1 MEIRG
6 EHFLVRLFSR
16 LFRIRGQTM
25 TDKVRLSVSETKGIF
40 RQNVPITQGV
50 PFPKGALHNL
60 DSVWVENSDGQPVSA
75 QFRTLGR
82 WADGSLKWVLTDF
95 SADVLAEGEVS
106 YFFCYGQKPASI
118 PSDETIQI
126 EESDDRISVCTGPLR
141 FAVNRRQFSLIE
153 SAELGSVDAAGAF
166 IPECEVVSEDV
177 TSRGEAWVRIC
188 ESFNDAQGKRYIYGM
203 GGDCLASLAR
213 EDYTVELEEVGPL
226 RVVIKCSGAFEA
238 DIPMHHYAGYRPFR
252 LVTRIYAYAG
262 QTHLRVLHTVV
273 VACNPRETEV
283 EEIALRVPV
292 SLKNGLRFRAASLR
306 PTEGNLSPD
315 EAILL
320 GQRSDNQFRVEHQRA
335 GQQRTIAEGQ
345 QTEGWMTVEDDQ
357 VGVGVGL
364 RYMPEE
370 YPKALRAAGTGEGID
385 VFLWKDIDG
394 KRLSFKRYA
403 EVVSWEEGEGVYSDG
418 TGTAKTSEFFVYF
431 YRAKEGDDTPDRLRG
446 LLTPPHVA
454 IDPEWGAK
462 CEVTGGFAPADA
474 KQFPESERMMTGFLD
489 WLTRNIQLGRWYG
502 FFDWGDALVAW
513 EQEANDW
520 RFYGRWGW
528 CNSEWDPRHGVWI
541 QYLRT
546 GRADY
551 FQLGEVMTRHSADVD
566 TCHFHPFRPYM
577 VGGCF
582 RHSTDHFGDEPCAS
596 HTFVDNWIDYYYLTG
611 DLRTYEVLEEA
622 GEFFLRYRWT
632 EDPTYSFSLRSI
644 ANVLRGLLYL
654 YEITGESRFKERA
667 EAVYTVIARGQ
678 NEDGSWHKR
687 FQVSTPDKLPNQAPY
702 GMATEG
708 TTLAVEMGTA
718 PPCTNEEFWG
728 LRGGRKDILSPD
740 SEPPIR
746 VLPIEEQKGY
756 QTHYLMVG
764 LELLHRMTGR
774 EDVAEVY
781 RRAVDW
787 FCGYPDPLNAE
798 FALGQRYGG
807 IICRHLAYVYQL
819 TEERKYLEIG
829 RAVLRRFIE
838 DQDWSDDPK
847 RRGAVELSPMT
858 VSLLF
863 FGVPFF
869 LGQLSEAGMEESE
882 EQR

>member
-1 MEIRG
+1 MN
-6 EHFLVRLFSR
+6 
-16 LFRIRGQTM
+16 QTM
-25 TDKVRLSVSETKGIF
+25 AHRVSLSVSETKGIS

-50 PFPKGALHNL
+50 PLPKGALHDL
-60 DSVWVENSDGQPVSA
+60 DSVWVENGDGQPVSA
-75 QFRTLGR
+75 QFRALSR
-82 WADGSLKWVLTDF
+82 WEDGSLKWVLTDF
-95 SADVLAEGEVS
+95 SADVPAEGQVD
-106 YFFCYGQKPASI
+106 YAFCYGQKPASI
-118 PSDETIQI
+118 PLDETIQI
-126 EESDDRISVCTGPLR
+126 EESDDQITVCTGPLR
-141 FAVNRRQFSLIE
+141 FVVNRRQFLLIE
-153 SAELGSVDAAGAF
+153 SAELGNVDAEGGF
-166 IPECEVVSEDV
+166 LPECEVVTEGVASG
-177 TSRGEAWVRIC
+177 GEAWVRIC

-203 GGDCLASLAR
+203 GGDCLASLAKD
-213 EDYTVELEEVGPL
+213 EYTVELEEVGPL
-226 RVVIKCSGAFEA
+226 RTVIKCTGAFEA
-238 DIPMHHYAGYRPFR
+238 DIPFHHYTGYRPFR
-252 LVTRIYAYAG
+252 MVTRIYTYAG
-262 QTHLRVLHTVV
+262 QTHLRILHTVV

-292 SLKNGLRFRAASLR
+292 SLKNGVRFRAASLR
-306 PTEGNLSPD
+306 PTEGSLNPD
-315 EAILL
+315 EAIML
-320 GQRSDNQFRVEHQRA
+320 GQRSDNQFRVEQQRA
-335 GQQRTIAEGQ
+335 GQRRTVAEGQ
-345 QTEGWMTVEDDQ
+345 RTEGWMTIEDDQ

-364 RYMPEE
+364 RHMPEE
-370 YPKALRAAGTGEGID
+370 YPKALRVAGTGEGID
-385 VFLWKDIDG
+385 VFLWKDLDG
-394 KRLSFKRYA
+394 KRLSFKRYTEA
-403 EVVSWEEGEGVYSDG
+403 VSWGEGEGVYADG
-418 TGTAKTSEFFVYF
+418 TGTAKTSEFFVCF
-431 YRAKEGDDTPDRLRG
+431 YKASEGNDIPDRLRG

-454 IDPEWGAK
+454 IDPEWTAH
-462 CEVTGGFAPADA
+462 CDATGGFAPVDP

-489 WLTRNIQLGRWYG
+489 WLIRSIQLGRWYG
-502 FFDWGDALVAW
+502 FFDWGDALVTW

-551 FQLGEVMTRHSADVD
+551 FQLGESMTRHSVDVD

-582 RHSTDHFGDEPCAS
+582 RHSTDHFGDEPSTS
-596 HTFVDNWIDYYYLTG
+596 HTFVDGWMDYYYLTG
-611 DLRTYEVLEEA
+611 DLRTYEVLREA

-667 EAVYTVIARGQ
+667 EVVYAVIARGQ

-687 FQVSTPDKLPNQAPY
+687 FQVSTPDKLPNQGPY

-718 PPCTNEEFWG
+718 PPFTNEEYWKWKG
-728 LRGGRKDILSPD
+728 ISAGEVAAPN

-746 VLPIEEQKGY
+746 VLPMEEQKGY

-774 EDVAEVY
+774 DDVAEVY

-798 FALGQRYGG
+798 FALQQRYGG
-807 IICRHLAYVYQL
+807 IICRHLAYAYQL
-819 TEERKYLEIG
+819 TGERNIWRLGG
-829 RAVLRRFIE
+829 RCF
-838 DQDWSDDPK
+838 DD
-847 RRGAVELSPMT
+847 
-858 VSLLF
+858 
-863 FGVPFF
+863 
-869 LGQLSEAGMEESE
+869 
-882 EQR
+882 

>member
-1 MEIRG
+1 
-6 EHFLVRLFSR
+6 
-16 LFRIRGQTM
+16 M
-25 TDKVRLSVSETKGIF
+25 TDKIRLSVSETKGIP
-40 RQNVPITQGV
+40 RQNVPVTQGV
-50 PFPKGALHNL
+50 PLPKGALHNL

-75 QFRTLGR
+75 QFRALGR
-82 WADGSLKWVLTDF
+82 WHDGSLKWVLTDF
-95 SADVLAEGEVS
+95 SADVPAEGRVD
-106 YFFCYGQKPASI
+106 YALCYGQKPASI
-118 PSDETIQI
+118 PSDEEIQI
-126 EESDDRISVCTGPLR
+126 EESDDRITVCTGPLR

-166 IPECEVVSEDV
+166 IPEDQVISEDS
-177 TSRGEAWVRIC
+177 TSGGEAWVRIC
-188 ESFNDAQGKRYIYGM
+188 ESFNDAGGKRYIYGM

-213 EDYTVELEEVGPL
+213 DDYTVELEEMGPL

-252 LVTRIYAYAG
+252 LITRIYAYAG

-273 VACNPRETEV
+273 VTCNPRETEV

-292 SLKNGLRFRAASLR
+292 SLKNGVRYRAASLR
-306 PTEGNLSPD
+306 PTEGSLDPD

-320 GQRSDNQFRVEHQRA
+320 GQRSDNQFRVEQQRA

-385 VFLWKDIDG
+385 VFLWKDING
-394 KRLSFKRYA
+394 KRLSLKRYA

-431 YRAKEGDDTPDRLRG
+431 YKAKEGDDIPDRLRG
-446 LLTPPHVA
+446 LLTLPHVA

-502 FFDWGDALVAW
+502 FFDWGDTLVAW

-551 FQLGEVMTRHSADVD
+551 FQLGESMTRHSTDVD

-611 DLRTYEVLEEA
+611 DLRTYEVLQEA

-632 EDPTYSFSLRSI
+632 EDPIYSFSLRSI

-654 YEITGESRFKERA
+654 YEITGESRFLERA
-667 EAVYTVIARGQ
+667 EAVYAVIARGQ

-807 IICRHLAYVYQL
+807 IICRHLAYAYQL
-819 TEERKYLEIG
+819 TEDRKYLEIG
-829 RAVLRRFIE
+829 RAVLRRLIE

-869 LGQLSEAGMEESE
+869 LGKLSEADMGESNESE
-882 EQR
+882 QVGK

>member
-1 MEIRG
+1 
-6 EHFLVRLFSR
+6 
-16 LFRIRGQTM
+16 M
-25 TDKVRLSVSETKGIF
+25 TTKVRLSISETKGIPH
-40 RQNVPITQGV
+40 QSVPITQGV
-50 PFPKGALHNL
+50 PLPKGALHNL
-60 DSVWVENSDGQPVSA
+60 DSVWVEDSDGQPVSA
-75 QFRTLGR
+75 QFRTLSR

-95 SADVLAEGEVS
+95 SSQSDRGEGRADYA
-106 YFFCYGQKPASI
+106 FCYGQRPASI
-118 PSDETIQI
+118 PSGGAIQV
-126 EESDDRISVCTGPLR
+126 EESEDRITVCTGPLR
-141 FAVNRRQFSLIE
+141 FVVNRQQFSLIE
-153 SAELGSVDAAGAF
+153 SAELGSVDAAGGF
-166 IPECEVVSEDV
+166 LPECEVLRRERRSAFP
-177 TSRGEAWVRIC
+177 TSGEAWVRIC
-188 ESFNDAQGKRYIYGM
+188 ESFNDAEGKRYIYGM
-203 GGDCLASLAR
+203 GGDCLASLAKD
-213 EDYTVELEEVGPL
+213 DYTVELEEVGPL
-226 RVVIKCSGAFEA
+226 RAVIKCSGAYEA
-238 DIPMHHYAGYRPFR
+238 DIPFHHYAGYRPFR

-273 VACNPRETEV
+273 MACNPRETEV

-292 SLKNGLRFRAASLR
+292 SLKNPVRFRAASFR
-306 PTEGNLSPD
+306 PTEGNLNPD
-315 EAILL
+315 EAVLL
-320 GQRSDNQFRVEHQRA
+320 HQRSDNQFTLEQQRA
-335 GQQRTIAEGQ
+335 GQQRTIAEGER
-345 QTEGWMTVEDDQ
+345 TEGWMTIEDDH

-370 YPKALRAAGTGEGID
+370 YPKALRVAGTGEGVD

-403 EVVSWEEGEGVYSDG
+403 EVVSWEEGEGVYADG
-418 TGTAKTSEFFVYF
+418 TGTAKTSEFFICF
-431 YRAKEGDDTPDRLRG
+431 YKAKERDDIPDRLRG

-454 IDPEWGAK
+454 IDPEWMAQ
-462 CEVTGGFAPADA
+462 CEVTGGFAPIDPD
-474 KQFPESERMMTGFLD
+474 QFPESERMMTGFLD
-489 WLTRNIQLGRWYG
+489 WLKRNIQLGRWYG
-502 FFDWGDALVAW
+502 FFDWGDALVTW

-551 FQLGEVMTRHSADVD
+551 FQLGESMTRHSADVD

-596 HTFVDNWIDYYYLTG
+596 HTFLDGWMDYYYLTG
-611 DLRTYEVLEEA
+611 DLRTYEVLQEA

-654 YEITGESRFKERA
+654 YEITGESRFMERA

-687 FQVSTPDKLPNQAPY
+687 FQVSTPDKLPNQGPY

-718 PPCTNEEFWG
+718 PPFTNEEYWKWKGISAGEFA
-728 LRGGRKDILSPD
+728 SPD
-740 SEPPIR
+740 TEPPIR
-746 VLPIEEQKGY
+746 VLPMAEQKGY

-774 EDVAEVY
+774 ADVAEVY

-798 FALGQRYGG
+798 FALQQRYGG
-807 IICRHLAYVYQL
+807 IICRHLAYAYQL
-819 TEERKYLEIG
+819 TGERKYLEIG
-829 RAVLRRFIE
+829 REVLRDLIE
-838 DQDWSDDPK
+838 GQDWSDDPK
-847 RRGAVELSPMT
+847 RRGAVELTPMT
-858 VSLLF
+858 ISLLF
-863 FGVPFF
+863 FGVPYF
-869 LGQLSEAGMEESE
+869 LGKLSETEMGESE
-882 EQR
+882 DRR

>member
-1 MEIRG
+1 
-6 EHFLVRLFSR
+6 
-16 LFRIRGQTM
+16 M
-25 TDKVRLSVSETKGIF
+25 TYKVRLSLSETKGIPPDKSGCKH
-40 RQNVPITQGV
+40 RQNVPVTQGV
-50 PFPKGALHNL
+50 PLPKGALHDL

-75 QFRTLGR
+75 QFRTLGQ
-82 WADGSLKWVLTDF
+82 WEDGSLKWVLTDF
-95 SADVLAEGEVS
+95 SADVPTEGRAD
-106 YFFCYGQKPASI
+106 YAFCYGQKPASI
-118 PSDETIQI
+118 PSNGTIQI
-126 EESDDRISVCTGPLR
+126 EESDDCITVCTGPLR
-141 FAVNRRQFSLIE
+141 FVVNRRQFSLIE
-153 SAELGSVDAAGAF
+153 SAELGDVDAEGGF
-166 IPECEVVSEDV
+166 LPECEVVSEDV
-177 TSRGEAWVRIC
+177 PSGGEAWVRIC

-203 GGDCLASLAR
+203 GGDCLASLAKD
-213 EDYTVELEEVGPL
+213 EYTVELEEVGPL
-226 RVVIKCSGAFEA
+226 RVVIKCTGAFEA
-238 DIPMHHYAGYRPFR
+238 DIPFHHYAGYRPFR
-252 LVTRIYAYAG
+252 MVTRIYAYAG
-262 QTHLRVLHTVV
+262 QTHLRILHTVV

-292 SLKNGLRFRAASLR
+292 SLKSTARFRTASLR

-315 EAILL
+315 ESILL
-320 GQRSDNQFRVEHQRA
+320 GQRSDNQFRLEQQRA
-335 GQQRTIAEGQ
+335 GQRRTVSEGER
-345 QTEGWMTVEDDQ
+345 TEGWMTIEDDQ

-370 YPKALRAAGTGEGID
+370 YPKALRVAGTGNGVD
-385 VFLWKDIDG
+385 VFLWKDLDG

-403 EVVSWEEGEGVYSDG
+403 EEMSWGEGEGVYADG
-418 TGTAKTSEFFVYF
+418 TGTAKTSEFFVCF
-431 YRAKEGDDTPDRLRG
+431 YKASERDDIPDRLRG

-454 IDPEWGAK
+454 ADPEWTAH
-462 CEVTGGFAPADA
+462 CEATGGFAPVDP
-474 KQFPESERMMTGFLD
+474 KQFPESERMMTGFLG
-489 WLTRNIQLGRWYG
+489 WLARNIQLGRWYG
-502 FFDWGDALVAW
+502 FFDWGDALVTW

-546 GRADY
+546 GEADY
-551 FQLGEVMTRHSADVD
+551 FQLGESMTRHSVDVD

-582 RHSTDHFGDEPCAS
+582 RHSTDHFGDEPSAS
-596 HTFVDNWIDYYYLTG
+596 HTFVDGWMDYYYLTG
-611 DLRTYEVLEEA
+611 DLRTYEVLREA

-654 YEITGESRFKERA
+654 YEITGESRFKDRA
-667 EAVYTVIARGQ
+667 EVVYTVIARAQ

-687 FQVSTPDKLPNQAPY
+687 FQVSTPDRLPNQGPY

-718 PPCTNEEFWG
+718 PPFTNEEFWE
-728 LRGGRKDILSPD
+728 LRSGTFKEIPSPN

-746 VLPIEEQKGY
+746 VLPMEEQKGY

-764 LELLHRMTGR
+764 LELFHRMTGR
-774 EDVAEVY
+774 DDVAEVY

-798 FALGQRYGG
+798 FALQQRYGG
-807 IICRHLAYVYQL
+807 IICRHLAYAYQL
-819 TEERKYLEIG
+819 TGERKYLEIG
-829 RAVLRRFIE
+829 RAVLRRLIE

-869 LGQLSEAGMEESE
+869 LGKLNEAEMGESE
-882 EQR
+882 ERG

>member
-1 MEIRG
+1 
-6 EHFLVRLFSR
+6 
-16 LFRIRGQTM
+16 M
-25 TDKVRLSVSETKGIF
+25 TDKVRLSVSETKGIPPDKSGCKHH
-40 RQNVPITQGV
+40 QSVPITQGV
-50 PFPKGALHNL
+50 PLPKGVLQNL
-60 DSVWVENSDGQPVSA
+60 DSVWVEDGDGQPIAA

-82 WADGSLKWVLTDF
+82 WDDGSLKWVLTDF
-95 SADVLAEGEVS
+95 SADVPTEGEVN
-106 YFFCYGQKPASI
+106 YFFCYGERSVPIS
-118 PSDETIQI
+118 SNETIQI
-126 EESDDRISVCTGPLR
+126 EENDDCITVCTGPLR
-141 FAVNRRQFSLIE
+141 FVVNRQQFSLIE
-153 SAELGSVDAAGAF
+153 SAELGSVDAEGTF
-166 IPECEVVSEDV
+166 LPEYEVVNEDI
-177 TSRGEAWVRIC
+177 TSGGEAWVRIC
-188 ESFNDAQGKRYIYGM
+188 ESFNDAEGKRYIYGM
-203 GGDCLASLAR
+203 GGACLASLAK
-213 EDYTVELEEVGPL
+213 DDFSVELEEVGPL
-226 RVVIKCSGAFEA
+226 RAVIKCSGAFEA

-262 QTHLRVLHTVV
+262 QTHLRILHTVV

-292 SLKNGLRFRAASLR
+292 SLKSPVHFRAASLR

-320 GQRSDNQFRVEHQRA
+320 GQRSDNQFRVEQQRA
-335 GQQRTIAEGQ
+335 GQQRTIAEGER
-345 QTEGWMTVEDDQ
+345 TEGWMTIEDDQ

-370 YPKALRAAGTGEGID
+370 YPKALRVAGTGEGVD
-385 VFLWKDIDG
+385 VFLWKDLDG

-403 EVVSWEEGEGVYSDG
+403 EVVAWEEGEGVYADG
-418 TGTAKTSEFFVYF
+418 TGTAKTSEFFICF
-431 YRAKEGDDTPDRLRG
+431 YKAKEGDDIPDRLRG

-454 IDPEWGAK
+454 IDPEWMAQ
-462 CEVTGGFAPADA
+462 CEVTGGFAPVDA

-551 FQLGEVMTRHSADVD
+551 FRLGESMTRHSADVD

-667 EAVYTVIARGQ
+667 EAVYTVVARGQ

-807 IICRHLAYVYQL
+807 IICRHLAYAYQL
-819 TEERKYLEIG
+819 TGERKYLEIG
-829 RAVLRRFIE
+829 RTVLRRFIE

-869 LGQLSEAGMEESE
+869 LGKLGEAEMGESNE
-882 EQR
+882 SA

>member
-1 MEIRG
+1 M
-6 EHFLVRLFSR
+6 
-16 LFRIRGQTM
+16 
-25 TDKVRLSVSETKGIF
+25 
-40 RQNVPITQGV
+40 
-50 PFPKGALHNL
+50 
-60 DSVWVENSDGQPVSA
+60 
-75 QFRTLGR
+75 
-82 WADGSLKWVLTDF
+82 
-95 SADVLAEGEVS
+95 
-106 YFFCYGQKPASI
+106 
-118 PSDETIQI
+118 
-126 EESDDRISVCTGPLR
+126 
-141 FAVNRRQFSLIE
+141 IE
-153 SAELGSVDAAGAF
+153 SAELGSVDAEGSF
-166 IPECEVVSEDV
+166 LPECEVVSPPSHLPASGGEGGV
-177 TSRGEAWVRIC
+177 KGEAWIRIC

-203 GGDCLASLAR
+203 GGDCLASLAKD
-213 EDYTVELEEVGPL
+213 DYTVELEEVGSL
-226 RVVIKCSGAFEA
+226 RAVIKCSGAYEA
-238 DIPMHHYAGYRPFR
+238 DIPFHHYAGYRPFR

-262 QTHLRVLHTVV
+262 QTYLRVLHTVV

-292 SLKNGLRFRAASLR
+292 SLKTPVRFRAAPLYPPACGGIKGGR
-306 PTEGNLSPD
+306 LTEGNLNPD

-320 GQRSDNQFRVEHQRA
+320 GQRSDNQFRVEQQRA
-335 GQQRTIAEGQ
+335 GQQRTIAEGER
-345 QTEGWMTVEDDQ
+345 TEGWMTIEDDR

-370 YPKALRAAGTGEGID
+370 YPKALRVTGTGTGVD
-385 VFLWKDIDG
+385 VFLWKDLDG

-403 EVVSWEEGEGVYSDG
+403 EVVSWEEGEGVYADG
-418 TGTAKTSEFFVYF
+418 TGTAKTSEFFVCF
-431 YRAKEGDDTPDRLRG
+431 YKTSERDEMPARLRG
-446 LLTPPHVA
+446 LLAPSHVA

-462 CEVTGGFAPADA
+462 CEVTGGFAPIDT

-489 WLTRNIQLGRWYG
+489 WLARNIQLGRWYG

-551 FQLGEVMTRHSADVD
+551 FQLGESMTRHSVDVD

-596 HTFVDNWIDYYYLTG
+596 HTFVDNWVDYYYLTG
-611 DLRTYEVLEEA
+611 DLRTYEVLQEA
-622 GEFFLRYRWT
+622 GEFFLRYRWS

-654 YEITGESRFKERA
+654 YEITGESRFLERA
-667 EAVYTVIARGQ
+667 EEVYTVIARGQ
-678 NEDGSWHKR
+678 NDDGSWHKR
-687 FQVSTPDKLPNQAPY
+687 FQVSTPDKLPNQGPY

-718 PPCTNEEFWG
+718 PPFTNEEYWKWKGISAGEFAA
-728 LRGGRKDILSPD
+728 PN

-746 VLPIEEQKGY
+746 VLPMEEQKGY

-774 EDVAEVY
+774 DDVAEVY

-798 FALGQRYGG
+798 FALQQRYGG
-807 IICRHLAYVYQL
+807 IICRHLAYAHQL
-819 TEERKYLEIG
+819 TGQRKYLEIG
-829 RAVLRRFIE
+829 RTVLRQLIE

-858 VSLLF
+858 ISLLF
-863 FGVPFF
+863 FGVPYF
-869 LGQLSEAGMEESE
+869 LGKLSEADMEESE
-882 EQR
+882 ESG

>member
-6 EHFLVRLFSR
+6 GHFLVRLFSR

-25 TDKVRLSVSETKGIF
+25 TDKVRLSVSETKGVLH
-40 RQNVPITQGV
+40 QSVPITQGV
-50 PFPKGALHNL
+50 PLPKGALHNL
-60 DSVWVENSDGQPVSA
+60 DSVWVEDGDGQSISA
-75 QFRTLGR
+75 QFRALGE
-82 WADGSLKWVLTDF
+82 WDDGSLKWVLADF
-95 SADVLAEGEVS
+95 SSRLDRDEEEVN
-106 YFFCYGQKPASI
+106 YFFCYGEKPASI
-118 PSDETIQI
+118 SSDGAIHI
-126 EESDDRISVCTGPLR
+126 EESDDRITVCTGPLR

-153 SAELGSVDAAGAF
+153 SAELGNVNAAGEF
-166 IPECEVVSEDV
+166 LPECEVVSEDA
-177 TSRGEAWVRIC
+177 SSGGEAWVRIC
-188 ESFNDAQGKRYIYGM
+188 ESFNDAEGKRYIYGM
-203 GGDCLASLAR
+203 GGDCLASLAK
-213 EDYTVELEEVGPL
+213 DDFSVELEEVGPL

-252 LVTRIYAYAG
+252 MVTRIYAYAG
-262 QTHLRVLHTVV
+262 QTHLRILHTVV

-283 EEIALRVPV
+283 EEIAVRVPV
-292 SLKNGLRFRAASLR
+292 SLKNPVRFRAAPLRPPACGGIKGGR
-306 PTEGNLSPD
+306 PTEGSLDPD

-320 GQRSDNQFRVEHQRA
+320 GQRSDNQFRVEQQRA
-335 GQQRTIAEGQ
+335 GQQRIVAEGER
-345 QTEGWMTVEDDQ
+345 TEGWMTIEDDH

-370 YPKALRAAGTGEGID
+370 YPKALRVAGTGAGVD

-403 EVVSWEEGEGVYSDG
+403 EVVAWEEGEGVYADG
-418 TGTAKTSEFFVYF
+418 TGTAKTSEFFICF
-431 YRAKEGDDTPDRLRG
+431 YKASEGDEVPDRLRE

-454 IDPEWGAK
+454 IDPEWMAQ
-462 CEVTGGFAPADA
+462 CEVTGGFAPAA
-474 KQFPESERMMTGFLD
+474 SGQFPESERMMTGFLD
-489 WLTRNIQLGRWYG
+489 WLIRNIQLGRWYG

-551 FQLGEVMTRHSADVD
+551 FRLGESMTRHSVDVD

-596 HTFVDNWIDYYYLTG
+596 HTFVDNWMDYYYLTG
-611 DLRTYEVLEEA
+611 DLRTYEVLQEA

-667 EAVYTVIARGQ
+667 EEVYTVIARGQ
-678 NEDGSWHKR
+678 SDDGSWHKR
-687 FQVSTPDKLPNQAPY
+687 FQVSTPDKLPNQGPY

-718 PPCTNEEFWG
+718 PPFTNEEFWG
-728 LRGGRKDILSPD
+728 LRGGRKDIPAPD

-746 VLPIEEQKGY
+746 VLPMEEQKGY

-774 EDVAEVY
+774 DDVAEVY

-798 FALGQRYGG
+798 FATGTTLWRHHLPAPRLCLPINRRAKIYG
-807 IICRHLAYVYQL
+807 
-819 TEERKYLEIG
+819 
-829 RAVLRRFIE
+829 
-838 DQDWSDDPK
+838 DWADS
-847 RRGAVELSPMT
+847 AST
-858 VSLLF
+858 TY
-863 FGVPFF
+863 
-869 LGQLSEAGMEESE
+869 
-882 EQR
+882 

>member
-1 MEIRG
+1 MN
-6 EHFLVRLFSR
+6 
-16 LFRIRGQTM
+16 QTM
-25 TDKVRLSVSETKGIF
+25 THRVSLSVSETKGIS

-50 PFPKGALHNL
+50 PLPKGALYNL
-60 DSVWVENSDGQPVSA
+60 DSVWVENGDGQPVSA
-75 QFRTLGR
+75 QFRALSR
-82 WADGSLKWVLTDF
+82 WEDGSLKWVLTDF
-95 SADVLAEGEVS
+95 SADVPAEGQVD
-106 YFFCYGQKPASI
+106 YAFCYGQKPASI

-126 EESDDRISVCTGPLR
+126 EESDEQITVCTGPLR
-141 FAVNRRQFSLIE
+141 FVVNRRQFSLIE
-153 SAELGSVDAAGAF
+153 SAELGNVDAEGGF
-166 IPECEVVSEDV
+166 LPECEVVTEGVASG
-177 TSRGEAWVRIC
+177 GEAWVRIC

-203 GGDCLASLAR
+203 GGDCLASLAKD
-213 EDYTVELEEVGPL
+213 ECAVELEEVGPL
-226 RVVIKCSGAFEA
+226 RAVIKCTGAFEA
-238 DIPMHHYAGYRPFR
+238 DIPFHHYTGYRPFR
-252 LVTRIYAYAG
+252 MVTRIYAYAG
-262 QTHLRVLHTVV
+262 QTHLRILHTVV

-292 SLKNGLRFRAASLR
+292 SLKNGVRFRAASLR
-306 PTEGNLSPD
+306 PTEGSLNPD
-315 EAILL
+315 EAIML
-320 GQRSDNQFRVEHQRA
+320 GQRSDNQFRVEQQRA
-335 GQQRTIAEGQ
+335 GQRRTVAEGQ
-345 QTEGWMTVEDDQ
+345 RTEGWMTIEDDQ

-370 YPKALRAAGTGEGID
+370 YPKALRVGGTGEGID
-385 VFLWKDIDG
+385 VFLWKDLAG
-394 KRLSFKRYA
+394 KRLSFKRYTEA
-403 EVVSWEEGEGVYSDG
+403 VSWGEGEGVYADG
-418 TGTAKTSEFFVYF
+418 TGTAKTSEFFVCF
-431 YRAKEGDDTPDRLRG
+431 YKASEGNDIPDRLRG

-462 CEVTGGFAPADA
+462 CDATGGFAPVDP

-502 FFDWGDALVAW
+502 FFDWGDALVTW

-551 FQLGEVMTRHSADVD
+551 FQLGESMTRHSVDVD

-582 RHSTDHFGDEPCAS
+582 RHSTDHFGDEPSTS
-596 HTFVDNWIDYYYLTG
+596 HTFVDGWMDYYYLTG
-611 DLRTYEVLEEA
+611 DLRTYEVLQEA

-667 EAVYTVIARGQ
+667 EVVYTVIARAQ

-687 FQVSTPDKLPNQAPY
+687 FQVSTPDKLPNQGPY

-718 PPCTNEEFWG
+718 LPFTNEEFWE
-728 LRGGRKDILSPD
+728 LRSGTFKEIPSPN

-746 VLPIEEQKGY
+746 VLPMEEQKGY
-756 QTHYLMVG
+756 QTHYLMIG

-774 EDVAEVY
+774 DDVAEVY

-798 FALGQRYGG
+798 FAMQQRYGG
-807 IICRHLAYVYQL
+807 VICRHLAYAYQL
-819 TEERKYLEIG
+819 TGEPKYMEIG
-829 RAVLRRFIE
+829 QAVLRRLIE
-838 DQDWSDDPK
+838 GQDWSDDPR
-847 RRGAVELSPMT
+847 RRGAVELTPMT

-869 LGQLSEAGMEESE
+869 LGKLSEAGMEESD
-882 EQR
+882 

>member
-1 MEIRG
+1 
-6 EHFLVRLFSR
+6 
-16 LFRIRGQTM
+16 M
-25 TDKVRLSVSETKGIF
+25 THKVRLSVSGTKGIPH
-40 RQNVPITQGV
+40 QNAPITQGV
-50 PFPKGALHNL
+50 PLPKGALHNL
-60 DSVWVENSDGQPVSA
+60 DSVWVEDGDGQPISA
-75 QFRTLGR
+75 QFRTLSR
-82 WADGSLKWVLTDF
+82 WEDGSLKWVLADF
-95 SADVLAEGEVS
+95 SADVPAEGRVD
-106 YFFCYGQKPASI
+106 YAFCYGQKSTSI
-118 PSDETIQI
+118 PSNGTIQI
-126 EESDDRISVCTGPLR
+126 DESDDRITVCTGPLR
-141 FAVNRRQFSLIE
+141 FVVNRRQFSLIE
-153 SAELGSVDAAGAF
+153 SAELGNVDAAGGF
-166 IPECEVVSEDV
+166 LPEYEVVSEGV
-177 TSRGEAWVRIC
+177 PSGGEAWVRIC
-188 ESFNDAQGKRYIYGM
+188 ESFDSTEGKRYIYGM
-203 GGDCLASLAR
+203 GGDCLASLAKD
-213 EDYTVELEEVGPL
+213 DYTVELEEVGPL
-226 RVVIKCSGAFEA
+226 RAVIKCSGSFEA
-238 DIPMHHYAGYRPFR
+238 DIPMHHYAGYRPFQ

-273 VACNPRETEV
+273 MACNPRETEV

-292 SLKNGLRFRAASLR
+292 SLKNPVRFRAASLR
-306 PTEGNLSPD
+306 RTEDDLNPD

-320 GQRSDNQFRVEHQRA
+320 HQRSDNQFLLERQRVGEHR
-335 GQQRTIAEGQ
+335 IVAEGER
-345 QTEGWMTVEDDQ
+345 TEGWMTIEDNQ

-370 YPKALRAAGTGEGID
+370 YPKALRTTGTGKGID
-385 VFLWKDIDG
+385 VYLWKGVDG
-394 KRLSFKRYA
+394 KRLSLKRYA
-403 EVVSWEEGEGVYSDG
+403 EEMSWGEGEGVYADG
-418 TGTAKTSEFFVYF
+418 TGTAKTSEFFVCF
-431 YRAKEGDDTPDRLRG
+431 YKVAEREEIPDRLRG

-454 IDPEWGAK
+454 VDPEWMAQ
-462 CEVTGGFAPADA
+462 CEVTGGFAPANA

-502 FFDWGDALVAW
+502 FFDWGDALVTW

-551 FQLGEVMTRHSADVD
+551 FRLGESMTRHSADVD

-582 RHSTDHFGDEPCAS
+582 RHSTDHFGDESCTS
-596 HTFVDNWIDYYYLTG
+596 HTFLDGWMDYYYLTG
-611 DLRTYEVLEEA
+611 DLRTYEVLREA

-654 YEITGESRFKERA
+654 YEITGESRFLERA
-667 EAVYTVIARGQ
+667 EEVYTVIARGQ
-678 NEDGSWHKR
+678 NDDGSWHKR
-687 FQVSTPDKLPNQAPY
+687 FQVSTPDKLPNQGPY

-718 PPCTNEEFWG
+718 PPFTNEEYWKWKGISAGEFAA
-728 LRGGRKDILSPD
+728 PNA
-740 SEPPIR
+740 EPPIR
-746 VLPIEEQKGY
+746 VLPMEEQKGY

-774 EDVAEVY
+774 DDVAEVY
-781 RRAVDW
+781 RCAVDW

-798 FALGQRYGG
+798 FAMEQRYGG
-807 IICRHLAYVYQL
+807 IICRHLAYAYQL
-819 TEERKYLEIG
+819 TGEQKYLEIG
-829 RAVLRRFIE
+829 RTVLRRLIE

-847 RRGAVELSPMT
+847 RRGAVELTPMT

-869 LGQLSEAGMEESE
+869 LGKLNEAEMGESSESE
-882 EQR
+882 QVRKCAP

>member
-1 MEIRG
+1 
-6 EHFLVRLFSR
+6 
-16 LFRIRGQTM
+16 M
-25 TDKVRLSVSETKGIF
+25 THKVRLSVSETKGIS
-40 RQNVPITQGV
+40 RQNVPITQGI
-50 PFPKGALHNL
+50 PLPKGALHDL
-60 DSVWVENSDGQPVSA
+60 DSIWVEDGAGQPVAA

-82 WADGSLKWVLTDF
+82 WTDGSLKWVLTDF
-95 SADVLAEGEVS
+95 SANVPTEGQAD
-106 YFFCYGQKPASI
+106 YAFCYGQKPALT
-118 PSDETIQI
+118 PSNGTIQI
-126 EESDDRISVCTGPLR
+126 EESDDRITVCTGPLR
-141 FAVNRRQFSLIE
+141 FVVNRQQFSLIE
-153 SAELGSVDAAGAF
+153 FAELGNVDVEGEF
-166 IPECEVVSEDV
+166 LPECEVVSEDG
-177 TSRGEAWVRIC
+177 TSKGEAWVRIC
-188 ESFNDAQGKRYIYGM
+188 ESFSDAQGKRYIYGM
-203 GGDCLASLAR
+203 GGDCLASLAK
-213 EDYTVELEEVGPL
+213 DGYTVELEEVGPL
-226 RVVIKCSGAFEA
+226 RVVIKCTGAFEA

-252 LVTRIYAYAG
+252 MVTRIYAYAG
-262 QTHLRVLHTVV
+262 QTHVRVLHTVV
-273 VACNPRETEV
+273 AACNPRETEV
-283 EEIALRVPV
+283 EEIAVRVPV
-292 SLKNGLRFRAASLR
+292 SLKNGVCFRAASLR
-306 PTEGNLSPD
+306 PTEGSLNPD
-315 EAILL
+315 EAIFL
-320 GQRSDNQFRVEHQRA
+320 GQRSDNQFRVERQRA
-335 GQQRTIAEGQ
+335 GQQRTVAEGER
-345 QTEGWMTVEDDQ
+345 TEGWMTVEDAQ

-370 YPKALRAAGTGEGID
+370 YPKALRVAGTGEGVD

-403 EVVSWEEGEGVYSDG
+403 EVVSWEEGEGVYADG
-418 TGTAKTSEFFVYF
+418 TGTAKTSEFFVCF
-431 YRAKEGDDTPDRLRG
+431 YKTSERDEIPDRLRG
-446 LLTPPHVA
+446 LLTPQHVA
-454 IDPEWGAK
+454 VDPEWVAH
-462 CEVTGGFAPADA
+462 CEATGGFAPVNSE
-474 KQFPESERMMTGFLD
+474 QFPKSERMMTGFLD
-489 WLTRNIQLGRWYG
+489 WLIRNIQLGRWYG
-502 FFDWGDALVAW
+502 FFDWGDALVTW

-551 FQLGEVMTRHSADVD
+551 FQLGESMTRHSTDVD

-596 HTFVDNWIDYYYLTG
+596 HTFVDNWVDYYYLTG
-611 DLRTYEVLEEA
+611 DLRTYEVLQEA

-644 ANVLRGLLYL
+644 ANVLRGVLYL
-654 YEITGESRFKERA
+654 YEITGELRFMERA
-667 EAVYTVIARGQ
+667 EAVYAVIARGQ

-687 FQVSTPDKLPNQAPY
+687 FQVSTPDRLPNQGPY

-718 PPCTNEEFWG
+718 PPFTNEEYWKWKGISAGEFA
-728 LRGGRKDILSPD
+728 SPN

-746 VLPIEEQKGY
+746 VLPMEEQKGY

-774 EDVAEVY
+774 DDVAEVY

-798 FALGQRYGG
+798 FALQQRYGG
-807 IICRHLAYVYQL
+807 IICRHLAYAYQL
-819 TEERKYLEIG
+819 TGERKYLEIG
-829 RAVLRRFIE
+829 RTVLRRLIE

-847 RRGAVELSPMT
+847 RRGAVELTPMT

-863 FGVPFF
+863 FGVPYF
-869 LGQLSEAGMEESE
+869 LGKLSEAEMGELNESE
-882 EQR
+882 QMGK

>member
-1 MEIRG
+1 
-6 EHFLVRLFSR
+6 
-16 LFRIRGQTM
+16 M
-25 TDKVRLSVSETKGIF
+25 THKVRLSVSETRGIPH
-40 RQNVPITQGV
+40 QNVPITQGV
-50 PFPKGALHNL
+50 PLPKGALHNL
-60 DSVWVENSDGQPVSA
+60 DLVWVEDGDGQPVSA

-82 WADGSLKWVLTDF
+82 WDDGSLKWVLTDF
-95 SADVLAEGEVS
+95 AADVPAEGRVD
-106 YFFCYGQKPASI
+106 YAFCYGQKPASI
-118 PSDETIQI
+118 PSNGTIQI
-126 EESDDRISVCTGPLR
+126 EESDDRITVCTGPLR
-141 FAVNRRQFSLIE
+141 FIVNRRQFSLIE
-153 SAELGSVDAAGAF
+153 SAELGDVDAEGRF
-166 IPECEVVSEDV
+166 LPECEVVSADV
-177 TSRGEAWVRIC
+177 TSKGEAWVRIC
-188 ESFNDAQGKRYIYGM
+188 ESFDSTQGKRYLYGM
-203 GGDCLASLAR
+203 GGNCLASLAK
-213 EDYTVELEEVGPL
+213 DNYTVELEEVGPL
-226 RVVIKCSGAFEA
+226 RTVIKCSGAFEA
-238 DIPMHHYAGYRPFR
+238 DIPMHHYTGYRPFR

-262 QTHLRVLHTVV
+262 QTHLRILHTVV

-292 SLKNGLRFRAASLR
+292 SLKNPVRFRAASLR
-306 PTEGNLSPD
+306 PTEGSLDPD

-320 GQRSDNQFRVEHQRA
+320 GQRSDNQFRVEQQRA
-335 GQQRTIAEGQ
+335 GQQRTIAEGER
-345 QTEGWMTVEDDQ
+345 TEGWMTIEDDH

-370 YPKALRAAGTGEGID
+370 YPKALRAAGTGNGID
-385 VFLWKDIDG
+385 VFLWKGVDG
-394 KRLSFKRYA
+394 KRLSLKRYA
-403 EVVSWEEGEGVYSDG
+403 EEMSWGEGEGVYADG
-418 TGTAKTSEFFVYF
+418 TGTAKTSEFFVCF
-431 YRAKEGDDTPDRLRG
+431 YRTSEGDEIPDRLRG

-454 IDPEWGAK
+454 IDPEWVAK
-462 CEVTGGFAPADA
+462 CEVTGGFAPVDT

-502 FFDWGDALVAW
+502 FFDWGDALVTW

-551 FQLGEVMTRHSADVD
+551 FQLGESMTRHSADVD

-596 HTFVDNWIDYYYLTG
+596 HTFLDGWMDYYYLTG
-611 DLRTYEVLEEA
+611 DLRTYEVLQEA
-622 GEFFLRYRWT
+622 GEFLLRYRWT

-667 EAVYTVIARGQ
+667 EEVYTVIARGQ
-678 NEDGSWHKR
+678 NDDGSWHKR
-687 FQVSTPDKLPNQAPY
+687 FQVSTPDKLPNQGPY

-718 PPCTNEEFWG
+718 PPFTDEEYWKWKG
-728 LRGGRKDILSPD
+728 ISAGEVAAPN

-746 VLPIEEQKGY
+746 VLPMEEQKGY

-774 EDVAEVY
+774 DDVAEVY

-798 FALGQRYGG
+798 FALQQRYGG

-819 TEERKYLEIG
+819 TGERKYLEIG
-829 RAVLRRFIE
+829 RTVLRRLIE

-869 LGQLSEAGMEESE
+869 LGALSEAEMGESNE
-882 EQR
+882 SGKVRK

>member
-1 MEIRG
+1 MN
-6 EHFLVRLFSR
+6 
-16 LFRIRGQTM
+16 QTIA
-25 TDKVRLSVSETKGIF
+25 DKVRLSVSGTKGIPS
-40 RQNVPITQGV
+40 QSVPITQGV
-50 PFPKGALHNL
+50 PLPKGALHNL
-60 DSVWVENSDGQPVSA
+60 DSVWVEDGEGQPVST
-75 QFRTLGR
+75 QFRTLSR
-82 WADGSLKWVLTDF
+82 WEDGSLKWVLTDF
-95 SADVLAEGEVS
+95 SSRLDRDEGEVN
-106 YFFCYGQKPASI
+106 YFFCYGQKPTSI
-118 PSDETIQI
+118 PSNRTIRI
-126 EESDDRISVCTGPLR
+126 DESDDRITVCTGPLR
-141 FAVNRRQFSLIE
+141 FVVNRQQFSLIE
-153 SAELGSVDAAGAF
+153 SAELGNVDAEGGF
-166 IPECEVVSEDV
+166 VPEREVVSEGV
-177 TSRGEAWVRIC
+177 PSAGEAWVRIC
-188 ESFNDAQGKRYIYGM
+188 ESFDSTEGKRYIYGM
-203 GGDCLASLAR
+203 GGDCLASLAK
-213 EDYTVELEEVGPL
+213 DDFSVELEEVGPL

-252 LVTRIYAYAG
+252 LVTRIYAYAE

-273 VACNPRETEV
+273 MACNPRETEV

-292 SLKNGLRFRAASLR
+292 SLKTPVRFRAASLR
-306 PTEGNLSPD
+306 RTEDRLNPD

-320 GQRSDNQFRVEHQRA
+320 HQRSDNQFLLE
-335 GQQRTIAEGQ
+335 QQRVGAHQIVAEGER
-345 QTEGWMTVEDDQ
+345 TEGWMTVEDDQ

-370 YPKALRAAGTGEGID
+370 HPKALRATGTGKGVD
-385 VFLWKDIDG
+385 VYLWKCVDG
-394 KRLSFKRYA
+394 KRLSLKRYA
-403 EVVSWEEGEGVYSDG
+403 EEMSWGEGEGVYADG
-418 TGTAKTSEFFVYF
+418 TGTAKTSEFFVCF
-431 YRAKEGDDTPDRLRG
+431 YKAAEREDVPDRLQG

-454 IDPEWGAK
+454 VDPEWAAH
-462 CEVTGGFAPADA
+462 CEVTGGFAPINP

-502 FFDWGDALVAW
+502 FFNWGDALVTW

-546 GRADY
+546 GRSDY
-551 FQLGEVMTRHSADVD
+551 FQLGESMTRHSADVD

-611 DLRTYEVLEEA
+611 DLRTYEVLREA

-632 EDPTYSFSLRSI
+632 EDPSYSFSLRSI

-654 YEITGESRFKERA
+654 YEITGESRFLERA
-667 EAVYTVIARGQ
+667 EEVYTVIARGQ

-687 FQVSTPDKLPNQAPY
+687 FQVSTPDKLPNQGPY

-718 PPCTNEEFWG
+718 PPFTNEEYWKWKGISAGEFAA
-728 LRGGRKDILSPD
+728 PN
-740 SEPPIR
+740 SEPAIR
-746 VLPIEEQKGY
+746 VLPMEEQKGY

-774 EDVAEVY
+774 DDVAEVY

-798 FALGQRYGG
+798 FALQQRYGG
-807 IICRHLAYVYQL
+807 IICRHLAYAYQL
-819 TEERKYLEIG
+819 TGERKYLEIG
-829 RAVLRRFIE
+829 RIVLRDLIE
-838 DQDWSDDPK
+838 GQNWGDDPK
-847 RRGAVELSPMT
+847 RRGAVELTPMT

-863 FGVPFF
+863 FGVPYF
-869 LGQLSEAGMEESE
+869 LRILNEAGMEEANESV
-882 EQR
+882 QVRK

>member
-1 MEIRG
+1 MN
-6 EHFLVRLFSR
+6 
-16 LFRIRGQTM
+16 QTM
-25 TDKVRLSVSETKGIF
+25 THRVSLSVSETKGIS

-50 PFPKGALHNL
+50 PLPKGALYNL
-60 DSVWVENSDGQPVSA
+60 DSVWVENGDGQPVSA
-75 QFRTLGR
+75 QFRALSR
-82 WADGSLKWVLTDF
+82 WEDGSLKWALTDF
-95 SADVLAEGEVS
+95 SADVPAEGQVD
-106 YFFCYGQKPASI
+106 YAFCYGQKPASI
-118 PSDETIQI
+118 LSDETIQI
-126 EESDDRISVCTGPLR
+126 EESDDQITVCTGPLR
-141 FAVNRRQFSLIE
+141 FVVNRRQFSLIE
-153 SAELGSVDAAGAF
+153 SAELGNVDAEGGF
-166 IPECEVVSEDV
+166 LPECEVVTEGVASG
-177 TSRGEAWVRIC
+177 GEAWVRIC

-203 GGDCLASLAR
+203 GGDCLASLAKD
-213 EDYTVELEEVGPL
+213 EYTVELEEVGPL
-226 RVVIKCSGAFEA
+226 RAVIKCTGAFEA
-238 DIPMHHYAGYRPFR
+238 DIPFHHYTGYRPFR
-252 LVTRIYAYAG
+252 MVTRIYAYAG
-262 QTHLRVLHTVV
+262 QTHLRILHTVV

-292 SLKNGLRFRAASLR
+292 SLKNGVRFRAASLR
-306 PTEGNLSPD
+306 PTEGSLNPD
-315 EAILL
+315 EAIML
-320 GQRSDNQFRVEHQRA
+320 GQRSDNQFRVEQQRA
-335 GQQRTIAEGQ
+335 GQRRTVAEGQ
-345 QTEGWMTVEDDQ
+345 RTEGWMTIEDDQ

-370 YPKALRAAGTGEGID
+370 YPKALRVAGTGEGID
-385 VFLWKDIDG
+385 VFLWKDLDG
-394 KRLSFKRYA
+394 KRLSFKRYT
-403 EVVSWEEGEGVYSDG
+403 EVVSWGEGEGVYADG
-418 TGTAKTSEFFVYF
+418 TGTAKTSEFFVCF
-431 YRAKEGDDTPDRLRG
+431 YKASEGNDIPDRLRG

-454 IDPEWGAK
+454 IDPEWTAH
-462 CEVTGGFAPADA
+462 CDATGGFAPVDP

-489 WLTRNIQLGRWYG
+489 WLIRNIQLGRWYG
-502 FFDWGDALVAW
+502 FFDWGDALVTW

-546 GRADY
+546 GEADY
-551 FQLGEVMTRHSADVD
+551 FQLGESMTRHSVDVD

-582 RHSTDHFGDEPCAS
+582 RHSTDHFGDEPSTS
-596 HTFVDNWIDYYYLTG
+596 HTFVDGWMDYYYLTG
-611 DLRTYEVLEEA
+611 DLRTYEVLREA

-654 YEITGESRFKERA
+654 YEITGESRFKDRA
-667 EAVYTVIARGQ
+667 ETVYTVIARGQ

-687 FQVSTPDKLPNQAPY
+687 FQVSTPDRLPNQGPY

-718 PPCTNEEFWG
+718 PPFTNEEFWE
-728 LRGGRKDILSPD
+728 LRSGTFKEIPSPN

-746 VLPIEEQKGY
+746 VLPMEEQKGY
-756 QTHYLMVG
+756 QTHYLMIG

-774 EDVAEVY
+774 DDVAEVY

-798 FALGQRYGG
+798 FAMQQRYGG
-807 IICRHLAYVYQL
+807 VICRHLAYAYQL
-819 TEERKYLEIG
+819 TGERKYLEIG
-829 RAVLRRFIE
+829 RAVLRRLID
-838 DQDWSDDPK
+838 DQDWSDDPR
-847 RRGAVELSPMT
+847 RRGAVELTPMT

-869 LGQLSEAGMEESE
+869 LGKLSEAGMEESE
-882 EQR
+882 ERG